1 MRISD
6 WSSDVCSSD
15 LHPRVWQLHR
25 NKRSLTLDLR
35 DDAHRDVFDALV
47 RESDVVLENSR
58 PGVMAK
64 LGYDYAALRKLKSD
78 IIMVSMS
85 AFGCDGPYAPYAG
98 YGGTLEAICGIQD
111 LTAYAPDGRPYRVR
125 EVDVTNGMEIGR
137 ASCRERVCQYV

>member
-1 MRISD
+1 MRGGMKD
-6 WSSDVCSSD
+6 KVND
-15 LHPRVWQLHR
+15 HPRVWQLHR

-64 LGYDYAALRKLKSD
+64 LGYDYAALRKLKYD

-85 AFGCDGPYAPYAG
+85 AFGCDGPYAQYAG
-98 YGGTLEAICGIQD
+98 RSEAGRVGEECVSTGRFGWSLEH
-111 LTAYAPDGRPYRVR
+111 
-125 EVDVTNGMEIGR
+125 
-137 ASCRERVCQYV
+137 

>member
-1 MRISD
+1 MRGGMND
-6 WSSDVCSSD
+6 KVND
-15 LHPRVWQLHR
+15 HPRVWQLHR

-85 AFGCDGPYAPYAG
+85 AFGCDGPYAQYAG
-98 YGGTLEAICGIQD
+98 SGGTLEAICGIQ
-111 LTAYAPDGRPYRVR
+111 
-125 EVDVTNGMEIGR
+125 IGR
-137 ASCRERVCQYV
+137 ESWRGSGGQEVYNSVVS